1 MTRENEI
8 YKTTLA
14 GSAVNVALMTFKFI
28 AGVVGHSAAMTADA
42 VHSLSDFVTD
52 LVVVVFVKIS
62 AKPQDKSHDY
72 GHGKFETIASFLI
85 GLALVAAATG
95 IVVSGSL
102 RLSEW
107 LHGGRLEQPGRLALW
122 AALISILS
130 KELLYRYTL
139 HKGKKLQSQ
148 ALTANA
154 WHHRSDALSSIAA
167 AIGIGGALLLG
178 ERWAVLDPL
187 ASVVVG
193 LMLLHVAWQLLKTS
207 IGELTEGSLPD
218 EAEAEI
224 EQIIC
229 SMPGVSEPHH
239 LRTRHIGHRTAI
251 EAHLRM
257 DGSITL
263 DEAHETAST
272 IERRLKE
279 RFGSDT
285 LITLHMEPVK
295 KKK

>member
-1 MTRENEI
+1 M
-8 YKTTLA
+8 
-14 GSAVNVALMTFKFI
+14 
-28 AGVVGHSAAMTADA
+28 
-42 VHSLSDFVTD
+42 
-52 LVVVVFVKIS
+52 
-62 AKPQDKSHDY
+62 
-72 GHGKFETIASFLI
+72 
-85 GLALVAAATG
+85 
-95 IVVSGSL
+95 
-102 RLSEW
+102 
-107 LHGGRLEQPGRLALW
+107 
-122 AALISILS
+122 
-130 KELLYRYTL
+130 
-139 HKGKKLQSQ
+139 
-148 ALTANA
+148 
-154 WHHRSDALSSIAA
+154 
-167 AIGIGGALLLG
+167 
-178 ERWAVLDPL
+178 LDPL

-218 EAEAEI
+218 ETEAEI

-239 LRTRHIGHRTAI
+239 LRTRHIGQRTAI

-263 DEAHETAST
+263 DEAHETASA